1 MRRKTARAD
10 LAEVAVAGGA
20 IPGGLR
26 IDRLLYCLRLAR
38 SRSLATRIAASQHL
52 RINGQRVGTAH
63 RPVRAGDILTLPTP
77 TGVRIIRIVAIP
89 ARRGPADEA
98 RRHYALL
105 NPVEAVRTIRIKTP
119 DIDAR
124 IADA

>member
-1 MRRKTARAD
+1 VRRKTARAEP
-10 LAEVAVAGGA
+10 AEAAPPA
-20 IPGGLR
+20 GLR

-38 SRSLATRIAASQHL
+38 SRTLATRIAASQHL

-63 RPVRAGDILTLPTP
+63 RPVRAGDILTLPMP
-77 TGVRIIRIVAIP
+77 SGVRIIRIVAIP

-98 RRHYALL
+98 RRHYEALD
-105 NPVEAVRTIRIKTP
+105 PHEAVRTIRIKPP